1 MNTAFILMAQY
12 ERAVIPL
19 ETVCK
24 DYFQHLTPTTFMRKS
39 LAGEIKLPVIRIDE
53 GQKAARGIMLS
64 DLAKWIDDRHAE
76 AVEEIRKIH
85 G

>member
-12 ERAVIPL
+12 QSAVIPL
-19 ETVCK
+19 ESVCK

-39 LAGEIKLPVIRIDE
+39 LAGEIKLPVVRIDE

-64 DLAKWIDDRHAE
+64 DLAQWIDDRRAD
-76 AVEEIRKIH
+76 AVRELEKIH